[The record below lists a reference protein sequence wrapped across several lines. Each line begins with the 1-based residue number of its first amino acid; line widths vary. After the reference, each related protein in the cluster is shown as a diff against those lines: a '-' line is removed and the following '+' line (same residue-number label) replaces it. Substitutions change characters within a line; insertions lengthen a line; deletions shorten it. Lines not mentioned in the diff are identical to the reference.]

1 MSISSQ
7 LGASGDLEGI
17 KREAAN
23 AKSRG
28 IDVNSALIAGKDSV
42 RFLINPPYTLDPKQT
57 HKQAKKATKKK
68 KVESIVIFSL
78 R

>member
-1 MSISSQ
+1 MSISYQ
-7 LGASGDLEGI
+7 LGISGDLEGI

-28 IDVNSALIAGKDSV
+28 IDVNSALHAGKDPV

-57 HKQAKKATKKK
+57 HKQAKKTTKKEK
-68 KVESIVIFSL
+68 GESIVIVSL